1 MDVEELFEAGSPL
14 AARLRA
20 AGPYASA
27 DELLGRAHV
36 LGGRLTEAER
46 VETLAAHPR
55 IGADPAGLS
64 PRARSEQGDDRVPE
78 LEDLNRRYED
88 RFGFRFVTFV
98 DRRSKREVAE
108 ELRARLERTRAEE
121 LDAGLHAVLAIAAD
135 RVRRRRYE
143 ISYGKAEITVYRT
156 YATPLRG
163 VAPIPE
169 SAFTGRD
176 NLLLAAVLDLD
187 VFGDAFL
194 ASYTEGDNSQIVAT
208 DTMKNFVHEEALA
221 YEGATLEGLAAHVGR
236 RFLATYPQ
244 AGRVRVRAREVPFAA
259 PSERLLSEERG
270 DHATVELDADRSG
283 VRGLRCGRRDLHLLK
298 LTGSRFA
305 GFRRDAFTTLPERAD
320 RPLFIYLDVLW
331 RYGDPGQAVAGGE
344 GYVPSEQVRDVVR
357 TVFEEF
363 VSLSIQHLV
372 HEMGQRLL
380 ERFPPLAE
388 VSFEAQNRLWDTAVE
403 PPEPEGRRRGYTDPR
418 PAHGLIGLT
427 LRRPEE

>member
-27 DELLGRAHV
+27 DELLGRALV
-36 LGGRLTEAER
+36 LGGRLTDAER
-46 VETLAAHPR
+46 VETLAAHSR

-64 PRARSEQGDDRVPE
+64 EHARAEQGEDRAPE

-98 DRRSKREVAE
+98 DRRSKREVAD

-121 LDAGLHAVLAIAAD
+121 LEAGLQAVLAIAAD

-156 YATPLRG
+156 HAARLRG

-169 SAFTGRD
+169 STFTGRD

-194 ASYTEGDNSQIVAT
+194 ASYTEGDNAQIVAT
-208 DTMKNFVHEEALA
+208 DTMRNFVHEQALA
-221 YEGATLEGLAAHVGR
+221 YEGATLEGLAAHVAG
-236 RFLATYPQ
+236 RFLATYAQ

-259 PSERLLSEERG
+259 RSERLLSEERG
-270 DHATVELDADRSG
+270 DHATVELYADRSG
-283 VRGLRCGRRDLHLLK
+283 VRELRCGRRDLHLLK

-305 GFRRDAFTTLPERAD
+305 GFQRDAFTTLHERAD
-320 RPLFIYLDVLW
+320 RPLFVHLDVLW
-331 RYGDPGQAVAGGE
+331 RYVDPRRAVGGGE
-344 GYVPSEQVRDVVR
+344 DYVPSEQVRDVVR

-403 PPEPEGRRRGYTDPR
+403 PSDPDDRRRVYTDPR

-427 LRRPEE
+427 LRRPAE

>member
-36 LGGRLTEAER
+36 LSGRLTEVER
-46 VETLAAHPR
+46 VQTLAAHPR

-64 PRARSEQGDDRVPE
+64 EPAREEQGDDRVPE
-78 LEDLNRRYED
+78 LDDLNRRYED

-98 DRRSKREVAE
+98 DRRSKREVAG

-121 LDAGLHAVLAIAAD
+121 LEAGLHAVLAIAAD

-156 YATPLRG
+156 YGTPLRG

-208 DTMKNFVHEEALA
+208 DTMKHFVHEQALA
-221 YEGATLEGLAAHVGR
+221 YEGATLEGLAAHVGG

-259 PSERLLSEERG
+259 RSERLLSEERG

-305 GFRRDAFTTLPERAD
+305 GFQRDAFTTLPERAD
-320 RPLFIYLDVLW
+320 RPLFVYLDVLW
-331 RYGDPGQAVAGGE
+331 RYVDPRRAVAGGE

-357 TVFEEF
+357 SVFEEF

-403 PPEPEGRRRGYTDPR
+403 PPEPEGRRRVYTDPR